1 MTKPVSKKVTD
12 FFGHHDTKRVSKGE
26 TIIQSE
32 SSSDKIYFLIK
43 GSVGQADIDS
53 GGNEM
58 IMNIFLPGSFLPLRC
73 IVADEPSPHY
83 YMALRDSIVVP
94 APKEDVRK
102 FLENEPDVLFD
113 IIKRLYSGMDG
124 LLRKNMQLM
133 SGDAESRILHE
144 LIICAERF
152 GQKTDENT
160 YKIPITETELAKY
173 TGLTRETVSRQFSKI
188 KQSYDVEVTRK
199 GIITK
204 SLPEIKNKLGLIDL

>member
-1 MTKPVSKKVTD
+1 MTKSISKKVTN
-12 FFGHHDTKRVSKGE
+12 FFGQYDTKRIGKGE
-26 TIIQSE
+26 TIIQAGE
-32 SSSDKIYFLIK
+32 STDKIYFLIK

-58 IMNIFLPGSFLPLRC
+58 IVNIFLSGSFLPIRC
-73 IVADEPSPHY
+73 IVTDEPSPHY
-83 YMALRDSIVVP
+83 FVTIRDTVLVP
-94 APKEDVRK
+94 APKDDVRA

-144 LIICAERF
+144 LVICAERF
-152 GQKTDENT
+152 GEKLDEKTC
-160 YKIPITETELAKY
+160 KIPITETELAKY

-188 KQSYDVEVTRK
+188 KQKYDVEVTRK

-204 SLPEIKNKLGLIDL
+204 SLPEIKDKLGLVDI